1 MLKITGLFAAALLA
15 TAPVAFAHS
24 MKHPA
29 PMWRSTQLIGTP
41 VYNTQHQKIGTI
53 AEVLVSP
60 NGHETEAVL
69 AVGGFVGGKKDVAVP
84 LDHLKLAGTTMAMA
98 HATKTDLMAMAPYQ
112 IGQSGG

>member
-15 TAPVAFAHS
+15 TAPVAFAHG

-41 VYNTQHQKIGTI
+41 VYNTQHQKIGSI

-60 NGHETEAVL
+60 NGHETEAEL
-69 AVGGFVGGKKDVAVP
+69 AIGGFVGGKKDLAVP
-84 LDHLKLAGTTMAMA
+84 LDHLKMAGATMSMG
-98 HATKTDLMAMAPYQ
+98 HATKADLMAMAPYQ
-112 IGQSGG
+112 EGESGG